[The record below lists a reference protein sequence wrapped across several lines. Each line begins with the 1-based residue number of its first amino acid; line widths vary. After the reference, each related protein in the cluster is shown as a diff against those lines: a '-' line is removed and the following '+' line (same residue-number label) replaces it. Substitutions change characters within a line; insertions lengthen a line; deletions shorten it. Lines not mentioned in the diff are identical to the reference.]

1 MQKVMLNKLD
11 WESEELFQLR
21 KIKFQLINI
30 IREPNIKSD
39 SLTKLYHLMKDE
51 ESRLIKRDS
60 YINNDKVCS
69 HCETD
74 KIYICEPCMDA
85 WSKELDDKLKETHDT
100 INNR

>member
-1 MQKVMLNKLD
+1 MKRYD

-21 KIKFQLINI
+21 KIKSKLIDI
-30 IREPNIKSD
+30 IRKPNISND
-39 SLTKLYHLMKDE
+39 DLTKLFFMMSDE

-60 YINNDKVCS
+60 DFNTNKVCS

-74 KIYICEPCMDA
+74 KIYICDPCMDA

-100 INNR
+100 INSR

>member
-1 MQKVMLNKLD
+1 MVRYD

-21 KIKFQLINI
+21 KIKSKLIDI
-30 IREPNIKSD
+30 IRKPNISND
-39 SLTKLYHLMKDE
+39 DLTKLFFMMSDE

-69 HCETD
+69 HCQSD
-74 KIYICEPCMDA
+74 NIYICEPCMNV
-85 WSKELDDKLKETHDT
+85 WSKELDDKLKVTNDT

>member
-1 MQKVMLNKLD
+1 MIRYD

-21 KIKFQLINI
+21 
-30 IREPNIKSD
+30 NIKSKLID
-39 SLTKLYHLMKDE
+39 IIRKPNISYDDLTKLFFMMSDE

-69 HCETD
+69 HCQSD
-74 KIYICEPCMDA
+74 NIYICEPCMNV
-85 WSKELDDKLKETHDT
+85 WSKELDDKLKVTNDT

>member
-1 MQKVMLNKLD
+1 MERFD

-21 KIKFQLINI
+21 DIKSKLIDI
-30 IREPNIKSD
+30 IRKPNISYD
-39 SLTKLYHLMKDE
+39 DLTKLFFMMSDE

-69 HCETD
+69 HCQSD
-74 KIYICEPCMDA
+74 NIYICEPCMNV
-85 WSKELDDKLKETHDT
+85 WSKELDDKLKVTNDT

>member
-1 MQKVMLNKLD
+1 MKRYD
-11 WESEELFQLR
+11 WESEELFELR
-21 KIKFQLINI
+21 
-30 IREPNIKSD
+30 NIKSKLID
-39 SLTKLYHLMKDE
+39 IIRKPNISYDDLTKLFFMMSDE

-74 KIYICEPCMDA
+74 NIYICEPCMDS
-85 WSKELDDKLKETHDT
+85 WSKELDKEIKTTNDT

>member
-1 MQKVMLNKLD
+1 MVRYD

-21 KIKFQLINI
+21 KIKSKLIDI
-30 IREPNIKSD
+30 IRKPNISYD
-39 SLTKLYHLMKDE
+39 DLTKLFFMMSDE

-69 HCETD
+69 HCQSD
-74 KIYICEPCMDA
+74 NIYICEPCMNV
-85 WSKELDDKLKETHDT
+85 WSKELDDKLKVTNDT

>member
-1 MQKVMLNKLD
+1 MKRFD

-21 KIKFQLINI
+21 KIKSKLIDI
-30 IREPNIKSD
+30 IRKPNISND
-39 SLTKLYHLMKDE
+39 DLTKLFFMMSDE

-60 YINNDKVCS
+60 DFNTNKVCS

-74 KIYICEPCMDA
+74 KIYICDPCMDA

-100 INNR
+100 INSR

>member
-1 MQKVMLNKLD
+1 MKRYD

-21 KIKFQLINI
+21 KIKSKLIDI
-30 IREPNIKSD
+30 IRKSNISND
-39 SLTKLYHLMKDE
+39 DLTKLFFMMSDE

-60 YINNDKVCS
+60 DFNTNKVCS

-74 KIYICEPCMDA
+74 KIYICEPCMDV

-100 INNR
+100 INSR

>member
-1 MQKVMLNKLD
+1 MKRFD

-21 KIKFQLINI
+21 KIKYKLIAVCEKPSI
-30 IREPNIKSD
+30 GTIS
-39 SLTKLYHLMKDE
+39 SLCGLVETE
-51 ESRLIKRDS
+51 EARLIKRDAKLHT
-60 YINNDKVCS
+60 DKVCS

-74 KIYICEPCMDA
+74 KMYICEPCMDS

>member
-1 MQKVMLNKLD
+1 MVRYN

-21 KIKFQLINI
+21 KIKSKLIDI
-30 IREPNIKSD
+30 IRKPNISND
-39 SLTKLYHLMKDE
+39 DLTKLFFMMSDE

-60 YINNDKVCS
+60 DFNTNKVCS

-74 KIYICEPCMDA
+74 KIYICDPCMDA

-100 INNR
+100 INSR

>member
-1 MQKVMLNKLD
+1 MVRYN

-21 KIKFQLINI
+21 KIKSKLIDI
-30 IREPNIKSD
+30 IRKSNISND
-39 SLTKLYHLMKDE
+39 DLTKLFFMMSDE

-60 YINNDKVCS
+60 DFNTNKVCS

-74 KIYICEPCMDA
+74 KIYICDPCMDA

-100 INNR
+100 IKSR

>member
-1 MQKVMLNKLD
+1 MVRYD

-21 KIKFQLINI
+21 KIKSKLIDI
-30 IREPNIKSD
+30 IRKPNISYD
-39 SLTKLYHLMKDE
+39 DLTKLFFMMSDE

-69 HCETD
+69 HCQSD
-74 KIYICEPCMDA
+74 NIFICEPCMNV
-85 WSKELDDKLKETHDT
+85 WSKELDDKLKVTNDT

>member
-1 MQKVMLNKLD
+1 MERYD

-21 KIKFQLINI
+21 DIKSKLIDI
-30 IREPNIKSD
+30 IRKPNISCD
-39 SLTKLYHLMKDE
+39 DLTKLFFMMSDE

-69 HCETD
+69 HCQSD
-74 KIYICEPCMDA
+74 NIFICEPCMDI
-85 WSKELDDKLKETHDT
+85 WSKELDDKLKVTNDT

>member
-1 MQKVMLNKLD
+1 MERYD

-21 KIKFQLINI
+21 DIKSKLIDI
-30 IREPNIKSD
+30 IRKPNISYD
-39 SLTKLYHLMKDE
+39 DLTKLFFMMSDE

-69 HCETD
+69 HCQSD
-74 KIYICEPCMDA
+74 NIFICEPCMDI
-85 WSKELDDKLKETHDT
+85 WSKELDDKLKVTNDT

>member
-1 MQKVMLNKLD
+1 MVRYD

-21 KIKFQLINI
+21 KIKSKLIDIIRKPKLSYDDLTILYHKMTDRESFLIN
-30 IREPNIKSD
+30 
-39 SLTKLYHLMKDE
+39 
-51 ESRLIKRDS
+51 RDS
-60 YINNDKVCS
+60 DINNDKVCS

>member
-1 MQKVMLNKLD
+1 MKRYD

-21 KIKFQLINI
+21 KIKSELIDI
-30 IREPNIKSD
+30 IRKPNISND
-39 SLTKLYHLMKDE
+39 DLTKLFFMMSDE

-60 YINNDKVCS
+60 DFNTNKVCS

-74 KIYICEPCMDA
+74 KIYICDPCMDA

-100 INNR
+100 IKSR

>member
-1 MQKVMLNKLD
+1 MIRYD

-21 KIKFQLINI
+21 DIKSKLIDI
-30 IREPNIKSD
+30 IRKPNISYD
-39 SLTKLYHLMKDE
+39 DLTKLFFMMSDE

-69 HCETD
+69 HCQSD
-74 KIYICEPCMDA
+74 NIFICEPCMDI
-85 WSKELDDKLKETHDT
+85 WSKELDDKLKVTNDT

>member
-1 MQKVMLNKLD
+1 MKRYD

-21 KIKFQLINI
+21 DIKSKLIDI
-30 IREPNIKSD
+30 IRKPNISYD
-39 SLTKLYHLMKDE
+39 DLTKLFFMMSDE

-69 HCETD
+69 HCQSD
-74 KIYICEPCMDA
+74 NIFICEPCMNV
-85 WSKELDDKLKETHDT
+85 WSKELDDKLKVTNDT

>member
-1 MQKVMLNKLD
+1 MKRFD

-21 KIKFQLINI
+21 KIKSKLIDI
-30 IREPNIKSD
+30 IRKPNIRND
-39 SLTKLYHLMKDE
+39 DLTKLFFMMSDE

-60 YINNDKVCS
+60 DFNTNKVCS

-74 KIYICEPCMDA
+74 KIYICDPCMDA

-100 INNR
+100 INSR

>member
-1 MQKVMLNKLD
+1 MVRYN

-21 KIKFQLINI
+21 KIKSKLIDI
-30 IREPNIKSD
+30 IRKPNISND
-39 SLTKLYHLMKDE
+39 DLTKLFFMMSDE

-60 YINNDKVCS
+60 DFNTNKVCS

-74 KIYICEPCMDA
+74 KIYICDPCMDA

-100 INNR
+100 IKSR

>member
-1 MQKVMLNKLD
+1 MKRYD

-21 KIKFQLINI
+21 KIKSKLIDI
-30 IREPNIKSD
+30 IRKPNIRND
-39 SLTKLYHLMKDE
+39 DLTKLFFMMSDE

-60 YINNDKVCS
+60 DFNTNKVCS

-74 KIYICEPCMDA
+74 KIYICDPCMDA

-100 INNR
+100 INSR